1 MNDGRWGGGG
11 GVRRDW
17 EEGRGG
23 GGDVALNS
31 FADQVN
37 DIYSMTLISINFA
50 EDFFLERDREGGE
63 R

>member
-1 MNDGRWGGGG
+1 M
-11 GVRRDW
+11 
-17 EEGRGG
+17 
-23 GGDVALNS
+23 ALNS